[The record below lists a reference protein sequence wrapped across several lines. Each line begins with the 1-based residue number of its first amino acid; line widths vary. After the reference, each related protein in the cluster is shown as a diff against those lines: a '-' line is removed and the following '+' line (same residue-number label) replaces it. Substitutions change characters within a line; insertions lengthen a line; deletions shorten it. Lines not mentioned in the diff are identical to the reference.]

1 MMEALPSGIPWG
13 VYLLSLVL
21 SGGIGAAILQYL
33 GVRATTKANLGVNAA
48 DSRLKDVTALGDA
61 LTSLGAENERLV
73 KRLDECRE
81 QNDELQAELHAAHL
95 RLRGLGAGP

>member
-1 MMEALPSGIPWG
+1 MEALPSGIPWG

-33 GVRATTKANLGVNAA
+33 AARATAKANLPLTAA

-81 QNDELQAELHAAHL
+81 DNDELQGKLAAAL
-95 RLRGLGAGP
+95 ERLRAMGAGP